1 MSFEDWMF
9 VIAFSPIVL
18 IILFVEL
25 VLRFLFSSEK
35 ELKKAEKKVFPK
47 ENNS

>member
-18 IILFVEL
+18 IIFFVEL
-25 VLRFLFSSEK
+25 VLRFLFSTEEELEK
-35 ELKKAEKKVFPK
+35 VEDTVFPK

>member
-9 VIAFSPIVL
+9 VIAFSPIIV
-18 IILFVEL
+18 IIIFVEL
-25 VLRFLFSSEK
+25 VLRFLFSTEEEPSKIEDT
-35 ELKKAEKKVFPK
+35 VFTK